1 MGDRSER
8 GSAKHKR
15 RTTIAGDAAGA
26 QAKRGGAGET
36 LSGQVKEKEQR
47 HETPANKHKSHSDAG
62 DDAFR

>member
-8 GSAKHKR
+8 GSVKHKR

-26 QAKRGGAGET
+26 QAKRGGAET

-47 HETPANKHKSHSDAG
+47 HETPANKLKNHSDAG
-62 DDAFR
+62 DDAFG

>member
-8 GSAKHKR
+8 GSVKHKR
-15 RTTIAGDAAGA
+15 RTTITGD
-26 QAKRGGAGET
+26 AKRGGGSET

-47 HETPANKHKSHSDAG
+47 HETPANKLKNHSDAE